1 MLRQKIFLTS
11 KSNSARRSNALQAY
25 KLWRVMDEM
34 DQRLAE
40 GFCLSRLAQVAQLS
54 ECHFNRIFKRAIGN
68 VSLAALYSLANIRR
82 KGFASRDRP
91 QRYRHRVRD
100 WLFKLMPVLTSLSR
114 RGGSYAQRVS
124 PHVGFGPLCRFCG

>member
-25 KLWRVMDEM
+25 KLWRVIDEM

-54 ECHFNRIFKRAIGN
+54 ECHFNRICKRATGMSPSQLFIRLRILGARDLLRGTDRSAIDIG
-68 VSLAALYSLANIRR
+68 LEIGY
-82 KGFASRDRP
+82 
-91 QRYRHRVRD
+91 
-100 WLFKLMPVLTSLSR
+100 
-114 RGGSYAQRVS
+114 
-124 PHVGFGPLCRFCG
+124 